1 MTLNVAFNYSGRSE
15 IVDAVQRA
23 MGEGIAATERQ
34 LQAALERNNIKLIED
49 CANSI
54 AEDQKLADQTY
65 GDVRDR
71 YLASIQ
77 SHRHWKRQL
86 DRILRGKTANED
98 VSNFLQHEGVAQ

>member
-1 MTLNVAFNYSGRSE
+1 MSVKQKRQSPAQRIANPVWLRSE
-15 IVDAVQRA
+15 IR
-23 MGEGIAATERQ
+23 
-34 LQAALERNNIKLIED
+34 KLIED